1 MVRAASTGAFSY
13 ANADPYD
20 PQWRLRHLLILRD
33 MARQEDARLLDAL
46 HRHWLAYV
54 GHSRLDDDS
63 WSNAKKQASNI
74 LTKLREAVFPWE
86 EFDKPKGEKDTI
98 DNKYGDL
105 IARYRQLVSSK
116 NAAPSNS
123 EGQQ

>member
-1 MVRAASTGAFSY
+1 MVRAASTGAFNY

-33 MARQEDARLLDAL
+33 MARQEDARLLEAL
-46 HRHWLAYV
+46 HHHWLAYV
-54 GHSRLDDDS
+54 SHSRLDDDS
-63 WSNAKKQASNI
+63 WTNAKKQAATI
-74 LTKLREAVFPWE
+74 LTQLREAVFPWE

-105 IARYRQLVSSK
+105 IARYRQLMASK
-116 NAAPSNS
+116 PQQPPKT